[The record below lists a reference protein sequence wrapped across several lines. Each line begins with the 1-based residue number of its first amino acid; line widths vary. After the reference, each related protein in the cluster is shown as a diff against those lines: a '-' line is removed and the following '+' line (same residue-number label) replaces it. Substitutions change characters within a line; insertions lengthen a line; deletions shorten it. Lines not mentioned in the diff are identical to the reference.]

1 MSDIPAPQDTPGTC
15 CAKPATC
22 CAPAPGLWARMMA
35 GGWLR
40 RIDVPVAVI
49 VVILAGLAVA
59 SPPQALTSVR
69 FTLDAFIGIAPF
81 LVLSVAIAAGL
92 RAAGLDQSIAR
103 IFEGREGR
111 MILAASLFGALS
123 PFCSCGV
130 IPVVVGLLAAGVPI
144 APVLAFCIASPIMDP
159 EMFILTAAGISLP
172 FAIIKTIAAIAM
184 GLLAGVAAFAL
195 TRSGLLDD
203 SLKAIASPSCC
214 GGKAQTVAGPE
225 WRFWREAGRRAIFWR
240 EARDNAIF
248 LGRWLALAFLLESLM
263 VAFLP
268 ADQVAAWL
276 GDGNAFAIPL
286 AVGLGIP
293 AYLNGYA
300 AIPLVAGLMKLG
312 MSPAVGL
319 AFMLA
324 GSVTSIPAA
333 IAVWAFAKPRLF
345 ALYLSVATI
354 GAGVSAVFYLVAL
367 NAL

>member
-1 MSDIPAPQDTPGTC
+1 M
-15 CAKPATC
+15 
-22 CAPAPGLWARMMA
+22 
-35 GGWLR
+35 
-40 RIDVPVAVI
+40 PVTVI
-49 VVILAGLAVA
+49 VAILAGLAVA

-69 FTLDAFIGIAPF
+69 FTLDAFIGILPF

-159 EMFILTAAGISLP
+159 EMFILTAAGIGLP
-172 FAIIKTIAAIAM
+172 FAIVKTIAAIGM
-184 GLLAGVAAFAL
+184 GLFAGGAAFAL

-203 SLKAIASPSCC
+203 TLKAVARPSCC
-214 GGKAQTVAGPE
+214 GSKANTVSRPE
-225 WRFWREAGRRAIFWR
+225 WRFWQHRERRAIFWR
-240 EARDNAIF
+240 EARDNTIF

-268 ADQVAAWL
+268 ANQVAAWL
-276 GDGNAFAIPL
+276 GGGNAFAIPL

-300 AIPLVAGLMKLG
+300 AIPLVAGLMKMG

-333 IAVWAFAKPRLF
+333 IAVWSFAKPRLF
-345 ALYLSVATI
+345 ALYLSVATL
-354 GAGVSAVFYLVAL
+354 GASVAAILYLVAL
-367 NAL
+367 SAP

>member
-1 MSDIPAPQDTPGTC
+1 MSDTPVLDSPPVACCPEPA
-15 CAKPATC
+15 AC
-22 CAPAPGLWARMMA
+22 CAPTPGLWARLAA
-35 GGWLR
+35 GSWAK
-40 RIDVPVAVI
+40 RIDAPVAAFVA
-49 VVILAGLAVA
+49 ILAGLAIA
-59 SPPQALTSVR
+59 APPQALASAR
-69 FTLDAFIGIAPF
+69 FTLANLVDILPF
-81 LVLSVAIAAGL
+81 LILSVATAASL

-103 IFEGREGR
+103 IFAGREGR

-172 FAIIKTIAAIAM
+172 FAIVKTIAAIAM
-184 GLLAGVAAFAL
+184 GLFAGGTALVL
-195 TRSGLLDD
+195 TRTGLLDD
-203 SLKAIASPSCC
+203 ALKGIARPSCC
-214 GGKAQTVAGPE
+214 GSKSSIATTPQ
-225 WRFWREAGRRAIFWR
+225 WRFWREPERRNIFWH
-240 EARDNAIF
+240 EARSNGLF

-263 VAFLP
+263 VAWLP
-268 ADQVAAWL
+268 AETVAAWL
-276 GDGNAFAIPL
+276 GSGNAFAIPL
-286 AVGLGIP
+286 AVILGVP

-300 AIPLVAGLMKLG
+300 AIPLVKGLMGLG

-345 ALYLSVATI
+345 ALYLGVAGLGAGLAAAAYAFMLSVA
-354 GAGVSAVFYLVAL
+354 
-367 NAL
+367 

>member
-1 MSDIPAPQDTPGTC
+1 MSDIPASQDAPVTC
-15 CAKPATC
+15 CAEPAVC
-22 CAPAPGLWARMMA
+22 CAPEPGLWARMMT

-40 RIDVPVAVI
+40 RIDVPVAV
-49 VVILAGLAVA
+49 VLAILTALALA
-59 SPPQALTSVR
+59 SPPQALASIR
-69 FTLDAFIGIAPF
+69 FTLNSLIDIAPF
-81 LVLSVAIAAGL
+81 LAMSVAIAAGL

-111 MILAASLFGALS
+111 MILLASLFGALS

-172 FAIIKTIAAIAM
+172 FAIIKTVAAIAM
-184 GLLAGVAAFAL
+184 GLLAGGAAFAL
-195 TRSGLLDD
+195 TRSGLLDNA
-203 SLKAIASPSCC
+203 LKAIAKPSCC
-214 GGKAQTVAGPE
+214 GSKAEAVTRPE
-225 WRFWREAGRRAIFWR
+225 WRFWRQPERRATFWS
-240 EARDNAIF
+240 EARGNALF

-268 ADQVAAWL
+268 AEQVAAWL
-276 GDGNAFAIPL
+276 GGGNAFAIPL

-345 ALYLSVATI
+345 ALYLGVATI
-354 GAGVSAVFYLVAL
+354 GASVSAAVYLLVLRA
-367 NAL
+367 

>member
-1 MSDIPAPQDTPGTC
+1 MSRSPSFIA
-15 CAKPATC
+15 
-22 CAPAPGLWARMMA
+22 
-35 GGWLR
+35 
-40 RIDVPVAVI
+40 
-49 VVILAGLAVA
+49 ILAGLAIA
-59 SPPQALTSVR
+59 RPPQAIASAR
-69 FTLDAFIGIAPF
+69 FTLDAFLGIAPF
-81 LVLSVAIAAGL
+81 LVLSVATAAGL

-159 EMFILTAAGISLP
+159 EMFILTAAGIGLP
-172 FAIIKTIAAIAM
+172 FAVIKTVAAIGM
-184 GLLAGVAAFAL
+184 GLLAGGAAFAL

-203 SLKAIASPSCC
+203 CLKAVAKPSCC
-214 GGKAQTVAGPE
+214 GGKAKTVTSPE
-225 WRFWREAGRRAIFWR
+225 WRFWRQRERRAIFWR
-240 EARDNAIF
+240 EGLANAIF

-276 GDGNAFAIPL
+276 GGGNAFAIPL
-286 AVGLGIP
+286 AIGLGIP

-354 GAGVSAVFYLVAL
+354 GAGVSAVLYLVAL
-367 NAL
+367 SAL